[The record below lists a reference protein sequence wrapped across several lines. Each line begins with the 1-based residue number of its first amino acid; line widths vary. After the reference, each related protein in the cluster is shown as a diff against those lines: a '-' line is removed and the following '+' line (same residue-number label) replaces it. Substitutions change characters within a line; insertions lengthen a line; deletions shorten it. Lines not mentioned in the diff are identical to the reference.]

1 MTGLHPFCTNNSFD
15 RDSHFVVLQILN
27 VDLSHIE
34 SKVGDILKRD
44 RNIILLQGELIDK

>member
-1 MTGLHPFCTNNSFD
+1 MTHFC
-15 RDSHFVVLQILN
+15 LQVLN

-44 RNIILLQGELIDK
+44 RNIVLLQGELIDRQVILTVM